1 MPVHFNINAICFIF
15 LHAMSKLWLLVFFI
29 IGTASLSAQ
38 TVIDKNLVP
47 NGGFENYRK
56 RGNNLKNAIPWKPIS
71 SVDYYQ
77 GPLKNDDGT
86 CKGSHTGDCFVG
98 LRYQKKYKE
107 FIEVK
112 LSETLKRGNIYQF
125 ECYVRLALW
134 SNAMLKSLG
143 VYISKGGMRAVTF
156 PEKECVLDTVNAKS
170 GLNSEFCWFKIKG
183 NYKASGGE
191 KYITIGNFSANLKND
206 MLKINLKSPGFKEAF
221 YFIDDVSLKWVKP
234 KDDFKTVYLDS
245 LKYES
250 DSVLQ
255 VKKNL
260 QAGEKI
266 TLKVSF
272 ELGKSY
278 LLPESFSEL
287 NKLSQYLYRHPNFV
301 IKINGHSD
309 NTGSKSKNQRLS
321 EQRAQAV
328 FEYLITRGV
337 QNKMYYQGYGSTL
350 PIADNNTEEGRIK
363 NRRVEFEIV
372 KQ

>member
-1 MPVHFNINAICFIF
+1 MG
-15 LHAMSKLWLLVFFI
+15 KLWAIVFFI
-29 IGTASLSAQ
+29 ISWATISAQ
-38 TVIDKNLVP
+38 TIIDKNLVP

-56 RGNNLKNAIPWKPIS
+56 KGNNLKNAIPWKPVS

-77 GPLKNDDGT
+77 EPLKNDVGT
-86 CKGSHTGDCFVG
+86 CKGAHDGDCCAG

-125 ECYVRLALW
+125 ECYMRLAFW
-134 SNAMLKSLG
+134 SNAMLKSFG
-143 VYISKGGMRAVTF
+143 VYISKGGMKAVNF

-170 GLNSEFCWFKIKG
+170 GLNGELCWFKIKG

-191 KYITIGNFSANLKND
+191 KYITIGNFSPDLKKD
-206 MLKINLKSPGFKEAF
+206 MLKINLKSPGFKEAY
-221 YFIDDVSLKWVKP
+221 YFIDDVSLKWIKP
-234 KDDFKTVYLDS
+234 KDEFRTVYVDS

-255 VKKNL
+255 VKNNL
-260 QAGEKI
+260 QTGEKI

-287 NKLSQYLYRHPNFV
+287 NKLSQYLFRHQNFV

-309 NTGSKSKNQRLS
+309 NSGSKSKNQKLS
-321 EQRAQAV
+321 ELRARAV
-328 FEYLITRGV
+328 FEYLITHGV
-337 QNKMYYQGYGSTL
+337 QNKMYYQGYGSSQ
-350 PIADNNTEEGRIK
+350 PIADNETDDGKAK

-372 KQ
+372 RQ

>member
-1 MPVHFNINAICFIF
+1 
-15 LHAMSKLWLLVFFI
+15 MSKLWAFVFFV
-29 IGTASLSAQ
+29 IGSATLSAQ

-56 RGNNLKNAIPWKPIS
+56 KGNNLKNAIPWKPVS

-77 GPLKNDDGT
+77 ETLKNDIGP
-86 CKGSHTGDCFVG
+86 CKGAHTGDCCAG

-125 ECYVRLALW
+125 ECYIRLAFW
-134 SNAMLKSLG
+134 SNAMLKSFG

-156 PEKECVLDTVNAKS
+156 PEKECVLDTVNAKQ
-170 GLNSEFCWFKIKG
+170 GLNDSLCWFKVKG
-183 NYKASGGE
+183 NYRASGGE
-191 KYITIGNFSANLKND
+191 KYITIGNFSPNLKND
-206 MLKINLKSPGFKEAF
+206 MLKINLKSPGFKEAY
-221 YFIDDVSLKWVKP
+221 YFIDDVSLKWMKP
-234 KDDFKTVYLDS
+234 KDEVRTVYVDS

-255 VKKNL
+255 VKNNI
-260 QAGEKI
+260 QTGEKI

-278 LLPESFSEL
+278 LLPESYSEL
-287 NKLSQYLYRHPNFV
+287 NKLSQYLFRHPNFV

-309 NTGSKSKNQRLS
+309 NSGSKSKNQKLS

-328 FEYLITRGV
+328 FEYLIGKGV
-337 QNKMYYQGYGSTL
+337 QNKMYYQGYGSSV
-350 PIADNNTEEGRIK
+350 PIADNSTDDGKAK

-372 KQ
+372 RQ